1 MPFTQITNEFRK
13 AVQERETSAPD
24 TKPKRRKFG
33 RQPKNDENKA
43 PIDKTYVVEAYNIA
57 SIFFHIVVSVLTPT
71 IFTS

>member
-1 MPFTQITNEFRK
+1 MPFTQITNDFRK
-13 AVQERETSAPD
+13 AVRERETSVLE

-43 PIDKTYVVEAYNIA
+43 SIDKTYVAEAYNIA
-57 SIFFHIVVSVLTPT
+57 SILFHTVVTVLTPT